1 MSPPSPSFLLFELK
15 LINFCRILA
24 IGLGYKKSLKYLK
37 VIWLGKNGFETWRQ
51 SVIILCLK
59 AFLRELISSLQSKTH
74 RCWASGRGCFPLEHQ
89 PAGHP
94 CKHSTC
100 STLEALQPPERPWSS
115 LPWSLTWAAPAGSAG
130 RSHGPGR
137 HGSLWAKHCKCG

>member
-59 AFLRELISSLQSKTH
+59 ALLGKLLSSVQSVQCPVFKAQDLGSLKRLLPACTPISRASLQAF
-74 RCWASGRGCFPLEHQ
+74 CM
-89 PAGHP
+89 
-94 CKHSTC
+94 
-100 STLEALQPPERPWSS
+100 
-115 LPWSLTWAAPAGSAG
+115 
-130 RSHGPGR
+130 
-137 HGSLWAKHCKCG
+137 